1 MKNEELKQE
10 VLKELDT
17 FLDKRINQ
25 IEKKKI
31 NEQVDT
37 EITIKGKAYFLLPKW
52 VSDELTQMITD
63 FKNKSV
69 EIIIERI
76 NKKNNG

>member
-1 MKNEELKQE
+1 MKNEELKRE
-10 VLKELDT
+10 VLKELDA

-25 IEKKKI
+25 IEKKKL
-31 NEQVDT
+31 NEQIDT
-37 EITIKGKAYFLLPKW
+37 EITIKGKAFFLLPKW

-76 NKKNNG
+76 NKENQ

>member
-1 MKNEELKQE
+1 M
-10 VLKELDT
+10 KELDA

-25 IEKKKI
+25 IEKKKL
-31 NEQVDT
+31 NEQIDT
-37 EITIKGKAYFLLPKW
+37 EITIKGKAFFLLPKW

-76 NKKNNG
+76 NKENQ